1 MGVSNGGDGGPLRWA
16 HKVVRLTEEAMQLV
30 APAVSPRAFKGGLGE
45 PPTPRGLV
53 DEPILDKEH
62 RFWLVIKHVS
72 STDKCTLL
80 PLIATG
86 RFGGCGR
93 RAGRVR
99 WKPAPLKQGY
109 EREAMADTL
118 LLVAAESIT
127 SARDQDDNAWV
138 IDDQDAEH
146 AAREQAAAA
155 RNKKRRQVYEEA
167 QANGQLPKVCLLYT
181 SPSPRDS

>member
-99 WKPAPLKQGY
+99 WRVAPEKQGF
-109 EREAMADTL
+109 EREVHIDMLQVPALPPPWSILPPLAFAAGPSACALGADGSDSC
-118 LLVAAESIT
+118 A
-127 SARDQDDNAWV
+127 
-138 IDDQDAEH
+138 
-146 AAREQAAAA
+146 
-155 RNKKRRQVYEEA
+155 
-167 QANGQLPKVCLLYT
+167 PF
-181 SPSPRDS
+181 PSPLPPSPPHSLPPLRRWSPRRA

>member
-93 RAGRVR
+93 RSHSTHRTA
-99 WKPAPLKQGY
+99 PAWCWSTHHVASRISGISPATY
-109 EREAMADTL
+109 EYPRTKR
-118 LLVAAESIT
+118 T
-127 SARDQDDNAWV
+127 SAV
-138 IDDQDAEH
+138 
-146 AAREQAAAA
+146 
-155 RNKKRRQVYEEA
+155 RRAGHEVR
-167 QANGQLPKVCLLYT
+167 GT
-181 SPSPRDS
+181 R